1 MSRSPHKP
9 TDEYRKLAEQLSSV
23 GLPHDMIG
31 TLIGDG
37 INHETLRK
45 YYAEE
50 LKRGKAKACA
60 KIGNALFK
68 KCMDGDT
75 ASILF
80 WCKTQMNFKETSV
93 QEIATV
99 AQVKDSGKLTGTI
112 EILKSYAIPDCSTE
126 GIAQA
131 IRADFP
137 RRRINSI
144 IDVSGNQI
152 NRDTTSPFGVTD
164 RIILEKYGFTIVNSR
179 KVNPLISDTDNTSN
193 AFIARGGLKVK
204 PDDVFLLEALST
216 YHYEDASRKKLV
228 KYTEQKYA
236 HIDGLGDCIR
246 YGIHHLFPITHDSVG
261 NFGEYV
267 GMDPVYS
274 RMNTPGLKYAPESP
288 LYPGG
293 PTMEEIINGDQVD
306 ESYMS
311 WN

>member
-99 AQVKDSGKLTGTI
+99 AQVKT
-112 EILKSYAIPDCSTE
+112 
-126 GIAQA
+126 
-131 IRADFP
+131 
-137 RRRINSI
+137 
-144 IDVSGNQI
+144 
-152 NRDTTSPFGVTD
+152 
-164 RIILEKYGFTIVNSR
+164 
-179 KVNPLISDTDNTSN
+179 ISD
-193 AFIARGGLKVK
+193 F
-204 PDDVFLLEALST
+204 
-216 YHYEDASRKKLV
+216 
-228 KYTEQKYA
+228 
-236 HIDGLGDCIR
+236 
-246 YGIHHLFPITHDSVG
+246 YG
-261 NFGEYV
+261 
-267 GMDPVYS
+267 
-274 RMNTPGLKYAPESP
+274 K
-288 LYPGG
+288 
-293 PTMEEIINGDQVD
+293 
-306 ESYMS
+306 
-311 WN
+311 